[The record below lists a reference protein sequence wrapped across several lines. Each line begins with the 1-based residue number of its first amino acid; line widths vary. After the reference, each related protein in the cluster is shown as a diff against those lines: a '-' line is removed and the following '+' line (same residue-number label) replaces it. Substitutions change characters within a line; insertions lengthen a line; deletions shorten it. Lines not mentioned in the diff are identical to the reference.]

1 MIGDQSGRSGEMK
14 KVLMSLLIPLTIW
27 AVEFNPNVP
36 VIIAEST
43 QKLPD
48 ITVGNDGTI
57 YVIWAD
63 TRYGTNLYF
72 AKSTDHGETFTE
84 GVQVNDEIG
93 QVVTLTSNQPKI
105 AEYDGMLYVFWA
117 DQRAGY
123 YHTDI
128 YSSKSTDGGA
138 TWSSGFSVG
147 NGFKFNLYPEVEID
161 PGGTIHLV
169 YYVYSTSTLE
179 FESVEY
185 RKSTNGGNSFSFQT
199 TVSNYSGSKP
209 CECCPADIVILPDGN
224 KIAAFRDDNDNIR
237 DIFGTRSQAGS
248 DYWGDLFQ
256 ISYEDFVISYCPS
269 SGPSLDNM
277 ESTVA
282 LGYMVGINEVPR
294 TFLKISTDG
303 GEIFGDS
310 ISVDPSVESD
320 VIQDY
325 PSLAMTSDGMVHIA
339 WEDHRD
345 GSDIYYGSMMAGESE
360 LSSIQILNDD
370 GSGESQREVRMVNGN
385 DGFVYAVWTDKRNG
399 DDDIYFATNYS
410 QVVVEET
417 QPPIPITP
425 VLHQN
430 FPNPF
435 NPETVIRFELSG
447 REMIT
452 VTVHDILG
460 REIKKLVNGEL
471 VSGSYEVLWDGKD
484 IGGSMVSPGVY
495 FYRLTSG
502 SSFQTR
508 KMVLIK

>member
-1 MIGDQSGRSGEMK
+1 M
-14 KVLMSLLIPLTIW
+14 
-27 AVEFNPNVP
+27 
-36 VIIAEST
+36 
-43 QKLPD
+43 
-48 ITVGNDGTI
+48 
-57 YVIWAD
+57 
-63 TRYGTNLYF
+63 
-72 AKSTDHGETFTE
+72 
-84 GVQVNDEIG
+84 
-93 QVVTLTSNQPKI
+93 
-105 AEYDGMLYVFWA
+105 
-117 DQRAGY
+117 
-123 YHTDI
+123 
-128 YSSKSTDGGA
+128 
-138 TWSSGFSVG
+138 
-147 NGFKFNLYPEVEID
+147 
-161 PGGTIHLV
+161 
-169 YYVYSTSTLE
+169 
-179 FESVEY
+179 
-185 RKSTNGGNSFSFQT
+185 
-199 TVSNYSGSKP
+199 
-209 CECCPADIVILPDGN
+209 
-224 KIAAFRDDNDNIR
+224 
-237 DIFGTRSQAGS
+237 
-248 DYWGDLFQ
+248 
-256 ISYEDFVISYCPS
+256 
-269 SGPSLDNM
+269 
-277 ESTVA
+277 A

-460 REIKKLVNGEL
+460 REVARLLDGIRFDSGDYKLIWNGT
-471 VSGSYEVLWDGKD
+471 DT
-484 IGGSMVSPGVY
+484 GGSLVSPGVY

-502 SSFQTR
+502 YSYQTR